1 MDEGGICNDFF
12 CTFAEYFKVSMEKN
26 IIIAGDGEVGFHLAE
41 MLSADTRNNVK
52 IIDPKS
58 GMQKRFESNP
68 DVMAISG
75 DPTSFSVLKDACI
88 DEVHLFISVVHEDN
102 RNIVACAIA
111 NQLGAEKTIAR
122 VSNLEYLSDDNRAH
136 FKAIGI
142 DHLVSPES
150 IASKEILRMLRQTF
164 STDTYD
170 FGDGKLRLYT
180 VRITDINK
188 NIEEGSDKKYCVIG
202 RKLSE
207 ITFENPDIEFRA
219 VAILRGGETFVPK
232 STDIFQDNDMVY
244 LIAKPSSNELLLKLI
259 GKENDE
265 IHNAII
271 VGGGRIGKITAEKL
285 EKKMNVKLID
295 IDSERCKQL
304 ANTLENTM
312 IINGDATDI
321 KLLEEE
327 DIRNTDAFIAVTR
340 DSETNIFACLLAKKY
355 GVKKVIPLVDNVS
368 FISIAKDIGIES
380 IINKKFITAS
390 YIARFTIEA
399 NVNHTKVLN
408 DTDAEVLEVEV
419 KSGSKAVGKLIR
431 ELPLID
437 GAFIGGVV
445 RGDEAFISR
454 GPFLIKEGDKL
465 IMFAKQSAIKNVE
478 KLFN

>member
-1 MDEGGICNDFF
+1 
-12 CTFAEYFKVSMEKN
+12 MEKN

-41 MLSADTRNNVK
+41 MLSSDTRNNVK

-88 DEVHLFISVVHEDN
+88 DEVHLFISVVHEDQ

-111 NQLGAEKTIAR
+111 NQLGADKTIAR
-122 VSNLEYLSDDNRAH
+122 VSNLEYLTDENRAH
-136 FKAIGI
+136 CKAIGI

-170 FGDGKLRLYT
+170 FADGKLRLYT
-180 VRITDINK
+180 IRITDINK
-188 NIEEGSDKKYCVIG
+188 GVNENEKRYCVIG
-202 RKLSE
+202 KRLSD
-207 ITFENPDIEFRA
+207 ISFENPNIEFRA
-219 VAILRGGETFVPK
+219 VAILRNGETFIPK
-232 STDIFQDNDMVY
+232 SNDIFEDNDIVY

-259 GKENDE
+259 GKENDD

-295 IDSERCKQL
+295 IDNDRCQQL

-408 DTDAEVLEVEV
+408 DTDAEVLEIEV
-419 KSGSKAVGKLIR
+419 KKDSKAVGKLIR
-431 ELPLID
+431 ELPLIE
-437 GAFIGGVV
+437 GVFIGGVI
-445 RGDEAFISR
+445 RNNEAFISR
-454 GPFLIKEGDKL
+454 GPFLIKEGDRL
-465 IMFAKQSAIKNVE
+465 VMFAKQNAIKHVE